1 MSNCDFQ
8 IGRVVDAIEEMGELD
23 NTLIIYIQ
31 GDNGSSAE
39 DPSGRGMTSEI
50 VTLGNGID
58 DRDDFMIENIDEF
71 GGRWMQNH
79 YSHGWAHAMNS
90 PYQWDK
96 KIASHLGGT
105 RTSMVISW
113 LARIKD
119 PGGLRSQFTYI
130 TDLVPTILEAAQL
143 PMHTTIDG
151 IEQVPLNGASL
162 IQSFAKA
169 DAPEHHTTQYF
180 EVIANQGIY
189 RDGWMANTA
198 PKRLPW
204 VSRGPTNK
212 DPFEEYE
219 WQLYNLDDDFT
230 QSKNVA
236 KDNPEKLEELRQLF
250 LSEAT
255 KNQVLPL
262 DDRYL
267 ERLSPENRPQHDAGR
282 NVYTFFSGATRITE
296 GMAPNMKNTSYSITG
311 TVTVPPGGAE
321 GMIVTQGGWFGGN
334 ALYLLKGK
342 PVFAYAASHYPE
354 HKYRVEA
361 PNALAPGKHDIR
373 VDFAYDGGNPGSG
386 GMTTIFVDNAQVS
399 QGGIDKTIPIRVS
412 ADETFDVGEDSGTP
426 VNRDYDV
433 PFAFTGE
440 IQKVV
445 VEIKS

>member
-1 MSNCDFQ
+1 M
-8 IGRVVDAIEEMGELD
+8 
-23 NTLIIYIQ
+23 
-31 GDNGSSAE
+31 
-39 DPSGRGMTSEI
+39 
-50 VTLGNGID
+50 
-58 DRDDFMIENIDEF
+58 
-71 GGRWMQNH
+71 
-79 YSHGWAHAMNS
+79 
-90 PYQWDK
+90 
-96 KIASHLGGT
+96 
-105 RTSMVISW
+105 
-113 LARIKD
+113 
-119 PGGLRSQFTYI
+119 
-130 TDLVPTILEAAQL
+130 
-143 PMHTTIDG
+143 
-151 IEQVPLNGASL
+151 
-162 IQSFAKA
+162 
-169 DAPEHHTTQYF
+169 
-180 EVIANQGIY
+180 
-189 RDGWMANTA
+189 
-198 PKRLPW
+198 
-204 VSRGPTNK
+204 
-212 DPFEEYE
+212 
-219 WQLYNLDDDFT
+219 
-230 QSKNVA
+230 
-236 KDNPEKLEELRQLF
+236 
-250 LSEAT
+250 
-255 KNQVLPL
+255 
-262 DDRYL
+262 
-267 ERLSPENRPQHDAGR
+267 
-282 NVYTFFSGATRITE
+282 YTFFSGATRITE